1 MSNYLTIFSNGM
13 AHFTRNLPA
22 VTEKTTVQISVKRT
36 SLADALATLV
46 VFGNVRITE
55 PPSCPVA
62 DADKV
67 LTVDPSNVTRDLAT
81 KLSGTKVS
89 IEERGGPGIK
99 GTLFGIQPYEE
110 RVGEAVVEHYRVG
123 VYGDDGR
130 YYTYT
135 DNDVKCIQFLD
146 QVVQQEIKKALE
158 RNYAAIN
165 PESTLVTIGLA
176 PDGDSKEPVVYQ
188 LTIPFSAW
196 QMVYQL
202 RLKNNK
208 CEIEASAKV
217 DNPTDEDLNDYI
229 VSVATGDPNTFETD
243 LADVRKPRR
252 QRVNIISDQAT
263 GAVGA
268 EDALPE
274 WNAETAELEAV
285 EDGGAEAL
293 HFAGS
298 LARGEFA
305 ERAVQ
310 PYAMPMAATV
320 PTAPRAAQPG
330 AVVSDVGDFAIY
342 TSKHPVSI
350 GRKRSAVIPLF
361 QAQAEGQVLLLYKEQ
376 ADAKRPYRAVKFKN
390 TTEYSLGKGSC
401 TVYADDVYQGQ
412 VVLEATK
419 PGEERTLPHAR
430 ENGVRV
436 FKNPP
441 GSNGGSTSDRRVR
454 IEIVK
459 GTIVIEDLP
468 FQIKL
473 RHAKSPGTTVLESR
487 LRILKSKHLTAPIA

>member
-1 MSNYLTIFSNGM
+1 
-13 AHFTRNLPA
+13 
-22 VTEKTTVQISVKRT
+22 
-36 SLADALATLV
+36 
-46 VFGNVRITE
+46 
-55 PPSCPVA
+55 
-62 DADKV
+62 
-67 LTVDPSNVTRDLAT
+67 
-81 KLSGTKVS
+81 
-89 IEERGGPGIK
+89 
-99 GTLFGIQPYEE
+99 
-110 RVGEAVVEHYRVG
+110 
-123 VYGDDGR
+123 
-130 YYTYT
+130 
-135 DNDVKCIQFLD
+135 
-146 QVVQQEIKKALE
+146 
-158 RNYAAIN
+158 
-165 PESTLVTIGLA
+165 
-176 PDGDSKEPVVYQ
+176 

-274 WNAETAELEAV
+274 WNAEAAGLEEVGSRRVGTGLISA
-285 EDGGAEAL
+285 GGAL
-293 HFAGS
+293 GV
-298 LARGEFA
+298 
-305 ERAVQ
+305 RA
-310 PYAMPMAATV
+310 PKTSAMPMAAAV

-361 QAQAEGQVLLLYKEQ
+361 QAQAEGHVLLLYKEQ

-459 GTIVIEDLP
+459 GTILIDDVNTHETVYRFINSKPETFNMEVEHQRQIGDARTTFQVKGNSGPTAALENGLRIPCRLPGKGQMEVRVQETYPVSQTVILYQSPVQNFQWFLRSVIEVENP
-468 FQIKL
+468 PEKL
-473 RHAKSPGTTVLESR
+473 VKSRKITNVIELFNKVSQATENVREAEQEVQVLSREQSRKIELVKSGGSGSQVDTWREELATNEKEINSLEREKVPALRKAVKEAENALTEALKNLTVSWVDGENGGEER
-487 LRILKSKHLTAPIA
+487 